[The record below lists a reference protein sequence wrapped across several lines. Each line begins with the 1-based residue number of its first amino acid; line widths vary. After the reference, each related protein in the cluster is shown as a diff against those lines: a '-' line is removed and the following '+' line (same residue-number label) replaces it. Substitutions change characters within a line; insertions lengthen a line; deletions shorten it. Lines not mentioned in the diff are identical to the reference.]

1 MDHAIVERELVG
13 SIWSESNQSG
23 RFCRTKDAAA
33 YAKASPWLPPA
44 AIMNDV
50 YWEVDHATAAGS
62 TGRHFFSQ

>member
-1 MDHAIVERELVG
+1 L
-13 SIWSESNQSG
+13 WSENLLDQYGLG
-23 RFCRTKDAAA
+23 RIKADALAEAKEAAA